1 MSAAVTTLSFD
12 GSQYFRMSASVVA
25 RDMTTYNMSLRIR
38 TNQSECHL
46 MTMTSSVNDAR
57 LQLFVDGGHVK
68 IKLPTP
74 SQPLSS
80 TRISSVV
87 SATILFLAH
96 SMS

>member
-1 MSAAVTTLSFD
+1 
-12 GSQYFRMSASVVA
+12 
-25 RDMTTYNMSLRIR
+25 
-38 TNQSECHL
+38 